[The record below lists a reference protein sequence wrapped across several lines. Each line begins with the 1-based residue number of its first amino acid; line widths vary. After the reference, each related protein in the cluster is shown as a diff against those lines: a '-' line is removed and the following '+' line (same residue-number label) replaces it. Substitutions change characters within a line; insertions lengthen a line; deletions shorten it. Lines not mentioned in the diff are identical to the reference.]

1 MNSLTSREREIVL
14 VLASGPGFSNKDV
27 ARRLNLSEGTV
38 KVHLHNIYDKL
49 RVKNRTAL
57 VVLAHTEFASVR
69 TLPHTVGSD
78 FERAELGIC
87 LAHGCEPPA
96 QMGRAMKNIID
107 RGGRGTNT

>member
-14 VLASGPGFSNKDV
+14 ALASGPGFSNKDV

-57 VVLAHTEFASVR
+57 VVLAHTEFGSAPSGLVDQQAQLGLENQ
-69 TLPHTVGSD
+69 TALVAMAHT
-78 FERAELGIC
+78 ELT
-87 LAHGCEPPA
+87 AA
-96 QMGRAMKNIID
+96 
-107 RGGRGTNT
+107 